1 MHQRG
6 EAEFAQERSVDVER
20 PRLRHRERRDVH
32 HVRERVVVVLLQCR
46 QRHQRGAVL
55 SDQLREAVDDLPR
68 GGRIGLVAGLGGFP
82 QRLGGFDR
90 RRVHAAGGRDA
101 GLFVGHLFDD
111 DAAERHVADAS
122 GREAVGERRRRR
134 PVAEDG
140 DEVPD
145 LVARE
150 TARQRDLLDA
160 ALAQIARE
168 ADERR
173 GPARQAVAVDDD
185 FVADEADDDGR
196 RRLERFGRGGIQG
209 IESALHEGVVRRIE
223 LGAPQRCRKPA
234 YQFLGLLDM
243 QVSF

>member
-1 MHQRG
+1 MCAPSTTCCFITSNSSFVSLSGLLRTSSG
-6 EAEFAQERSVDVER
+6 VLTLPMSCISAAKPNSRRSV
-20 PRLRHRERRDVH
+20 PST
-32 HVRERVVVVLLQCR
+32 
-46 QRHQRGAVL
+46 L
-55 SDQLREAVDDLPR
+55 SARACA
-68 GGRIGLVAGLGGFP
+68 I
-82 QRLGGFDR
+82 
-90 RRVHAAGGRDA
+90 
-101 GLFVGHLFDD
+101 
-111 DAAERHVADAS
+111 AS
-122 GREAVGERRRRR
+122 AERRRRR

-223 LGAPQRCRKPA
+223 LGTPQRCRKPA